1 MNADNNSN
9 PKPNVPEMQNPNRA
23 NVTATKTLKEAVLR
37 LPGDTATPL
46 NYVIMKNTDSA
57 KTSAGN
63 W

>member
-1 MNADNNSN
+1 
-9 PKPNVPEMQNPNRA
+9 MQNPNRA